1 MINQSTLRIEM
12 PLLSFNQ
19 NNPFIFIHTTREH
32 ACKMAFSDND
42 MRRILESVG
51 AENSVISNFEAQ
63 GITTEVVPTLSDA
76 QLIQLGLTT
85 LGKRQ
90 LIRSLCRNSSSGNG
104 K

>member
-32 ACKMAFSDND
+32 ACKMAFSDSD

-51 AENSVISNFEAQ
+51 VENSVISNFEAQ
-63 GITTEVVPTLSDA
+63 DITTEVVPTLSDA

-90 LIRSLCRNSSSGNG
+90 LMHQS